1 MSKAQSPILSF
12 ESDLP
17 PLAFTEKAKNIL
29 INEPYTYFT
38 HTEKGFYYQLN
49 ATHNGD
55 QVYFECEVLPNGN
68 GSIINGKVLLIPW
81 REHEQT
87 KAEKIRD
94 IIIIV
99 LVCIVFFPIAIGV
112 GIDMLFFRLS
122 KKRKF
127 TPDEKKAI
135 RFMTTTL
142 NCTYKEIIE

>member
-38 HTEKGFYYQLN
+38 HTEKGFSYQLN
-49 ATHNGD
+49 ANHGG

-94 IIIIV
+94 GIITV
-99 LVCIVFFPIAIGV
+99 LVCIVFFPILIVA

-127 TPDEKKAI
+127 TPDEKKAL

>member
-1 MSKAQSPILSF
+1 MAKAQSPILSF

-38 HTEKGFYYQLN
+38 HTEKGFSYQLN
-49 ATHNGD
+49 ANHGG
-55 QVYFECEVLPNGN
+55 QVYFDCEVLPNGN

-94 IIIIV
+94 IIITV

-112 GIDMLFFRLS
+112 GIDSLFFRLS

>member
-1 MSKAQSPILSF
+1 MTY
-12 ESDLP
+12 P

-49 ATHNGD
+49 ATHGG

-94 IIIIV
+94 IIITV
-99 LVCIVFFPIAIGV
+99 LVCIVFFPITIGV
-112 GIDMLFFRLS
+112 GIEMLFFRLS

-135 RFMTTTL
+135 DFMTKNL

>member
-38 HTEKGFYYQLN
+38 PTEKGFYYQLN
-49 ATHNGD
+49 ATHGG

-94 IIIIV
+94 IIITV
-99 LVCIVFFPIAIGV
+99 LVCIVFFPITIGV

-135 RFMTTTL
+135 RFMTKNL

>member
-38 HTEKGFYYQLN
+38 HTEKGFSYQLN
-49 ATHNGD
+49 ANHGG

-94 IIIIV
+94 GIITV
-99 LVCIVFFPIAIGV
+99 LVCIVFFPILIVA

-142 NCTYKEIIE
+142 NCTYKECIE